1 MPAGREDDR
10 RARKNDVFH
19 ETHSK
24 LFFALQRGSGTAGR
38 QRNHL
43 PGPKRRNHPLHHI
56 ALGMAVA
63 HDIALTVDLKSV
75 RLDDLAWD
83 GHICVGQAD
92 AVKLNLQ
99 VSLSEK
105 VTGLLGCFKM
115 TLQVAA
121 SGEDGPSKLLK
132 ATEMTQDRIADRRG
146 R

>member
-1 MPAGREDDR
+1 
-10 RARKNDVFH
+10 
-19 ETHSK
+19 
-24 LFFALQRGSGTAGR
+24 
-38 QRNHL
+38 
-43 PGPKRRNHPLHHI
+43 
-56 ALGMAVA
+56 MAVA
-63 HDIALTVDLKSV
+63 HDIALAVDLKSV

-99 VSLSEK
+99 ESLSEK